1 MLGLAGLFALLAARG
16 RAAAGAALSAL
27 ALQPQIVALAIPAIA
42 LRALVQRRWRLLSVA
57 VGTGALMVVVP
68 MLFLPGWVSEWLDE
82 LVVRRARVAVFLPT
96 AWGFAADVFG
106 SPIIG
111 GLLVAA
117 VAIGCWL
124 LVRGSSP
131 DDVGLF
137 ALTLPLSLFA
147 TPYAWSYDFLVLFV
161 SYAFV
166 LARAGGASPRAR
178 MWLTIGAVAL
188 AGPVQWLLYTVAFP
202 RGNETLSAVVTAGT
216 ALLGGVLGEFRAAQ
230 AAVIAVAAFL
240 PAAAYSAARSLDVSS
255 RYALGAAAL
264 VGLGGV
270 FAPGW
275 VAADSFAPAALI
287 GTLFFLAFARAA
299 RGSLGAGALAGLAV
313 GLLYLARAEGALF
326 GLALLALALRPA
338 SRRAGLAGSAIAL
351 AIGGLWFARDVSLG
365 ASDLLARSMLL
376 ADYQQFFRVAP
387 PTAAQ
392 FVGALPDVLVA
403 KISAVVSNAATAFFA
418 FFVLLGPLA
427 AVAAWRSRGRA
438 DVRAGSS
445 VLILVF
451 IAQSLLWTLHST
463 RGSYF
468 HSLAA
473 FFPFGIAL
481 AAAAAERSF
490 APRDAP
496 IGRLWVA
503 GTLALAVALTPRS
516 VVQWHATFNPGA
528 RARAVAL
535 EAIPD

>member
-1 MLGLAGLFALLAARG
+1 MTSERVRTARLAALVLVLLVAGAAAARSNSYYQATDFFCLYQGARSLVVGHDPYDEAWWREVAGGLYPDPSGRLVPSSCPGRYGYPLWTAVVMVPIGALPIELASSVWMAVSLGAALAGAWCAWLAVRGPARLAPLYAILVVTAQPLWLLVIYGQITGVMLGLAGLFALLAARG

-27 ALQPQIVALAIPAIA
+27 ALKPQIVALAIPAIA

-202 RGNETLSAVVTAGT
+202 RGNETLSAVVTAAT
-216 ALLGGVLGEFRAAQ
+216 ALLV
-230 AAVIAVAAFL
+230 
-240 PAAAYSAARSLDVSS
+240 
-255 RYALGAAAL
+255 AAAL
-264 VGLGGV
+264 R
-270 FAPGW
+270 
-275 VAADSFAPAALI
+275 
-287 GTLFFLAFARAA
+287 AR
-299 RGSLGAGALAGLAV
+299 S
-313 GLLYLARAEGALF
+313 
-326 GLALLALALRPA
+326 
-338 SRRAGLAGSAIAL
+338 SRAGI
-351 AIGGLWFARDVSLG
+351 
-365 ASDLLARSMLL
+365 
-376 ADYQQFFRVAP
+376 
-387 PTAAQ
+387 TA
-392 FVGALPDVLVA
+392 
-403 KISAVVSNAATAFFA
+403 
-418 FFVLLGPLA
+418 
-427 AVAAWRSRGRA
+427 
-438 DVRAGSS
+438 
-445 VLILVF
+445 
-451 IAQSLLWTLHST
+451 
-463 RGSYF
+463 
-468 HSLAA
+468 
-473 FFPFGIAL
+473 
-481 AAAAAERSF
+481 
-490 APRDAP
+490 
-496 IGRLWVA
+496 
-503 GTLALAVALTPRS
+503 
-516 VVQWHATFNPGA
+516 
-528 RARAVAL
+528 
-535 EAIPD
+535 

>member
-1 MLGLAGLFALLAARG
+1 MTSERVRTARLAALVLVLLVAG
-16 RAAAGAALSAL
+16 AAAARSNSYYQATDFFCLYQGARSLVVGHDPYDEAWWREVAGAALSAL
-27 ALQPQIVALAIPAIA
+27 ALKPQVVALAIPAIA

-202 RGNETLSAVVTAGT
+202 RGNETLSAVVTAAT
-216 ALLGGVLGEFRAAQ
+216 ALLV
-230 AAVIAVAAFL
+230 
-240 PAAAYSAARSLDVSS
+240 
-255 RYALGAAAL
+255 AAAL
-264 VGLGGV
+264 R
-270 FAPGW
+270 
-275 VAADSFAPAALI
+275 
-287 GTLFFLAFARAA
+287 AR
-299 RGSLGAGALAGLAV
+299 S
-313 GLLYLARAEGALF
+313 
-326 GLALLALALRPA
+326 
-338 SRRAGLAGSAIAL
+338 SRAGI
-351 AIGGLWFARDVSLG
+351 
-365 ASDLLARSMLL
+365 
-376 ADYQQFFRVAP
+376 
-387 PTAAQ
+387 TA
-392 FVGALPDVLVA
+392 
-403 KISAVVSNAATAFFA
+403 
-418 FFVLLGPLA
+418 
-427 AVAAWRSRGRA
+427 
-438 DVRAGSS
+438 
-445 VLILVF
+445 
-451 IAQSLLWTLHST
+451 
-463 RGSYF
+463 
-468 HSLAA
+468 
-473 FFPFGIAL
+473 
-481 AAAAAERSF
+481 
-490 APRDAP
+490 
-496 IGRLWVA
+496 
-503 GTLALAVALTPRS
+503 
-516 VVQWHATFNPGA
+516 
-528 RARAVAL
+528 
-535 EAIPD
+535 